1 MSEDKKEAVYA
12 SLWAEIA
19 PLQRLEDSDE
29 VEGRVCSNDDTISGN
44 RLVDLV
50 VRANKGDHCC
60 IGAGDSDVGKMCQEM
75 VVVLANCV
83 MVCTHDTHAHIHTY
97 THTHIRAYTHTRIHT
112 YTHIHIHAYTY
123 TRIHT

>member
-1 MSEDKKEAVYA
+1 MRTMSEDKKEAVYA

-60 IGAGDSDVGKMCQEM
+60 IGAGDADVGKMCQEM

-83 MVCTHDTHAHIHTY
+83 MVCTRDTHTHIHTY
-97 THTHIRAYTHTRIHT
+97 THTHYMCDKTRP
-112 YTHIHIHAYTY
+112 YM
-123 TRIHT
+123 